1 MLCRFRA
8 AGTVWGWGRWSRSVS
23 EARWAPQASS
33 ALPACAAAWIFLKH
47 LASQHPVTYWGYLWR
62 CKMQFLCVLCE
73 CDIAHRV
80 FKDFFLASA
89 NSPCQLPAVVLSTRL
104 NKPVW
109 CCHLSGVQPENILK
123 SYIYV
128 SWQQETIR
136 ENKKIWVHKPFLMK
150 WKEKYEKEKKYL
162 VQIWTIHRGKICPI
176 HTFQLF
182 LGRTFS
188 FWNPSK
194 SSEKRKMSLKVL
206 FQGSI
211 PVCLGDFRLL
221 EITANSMQIISAG
234 SRIKVMDGL

>member
-1 MLCRFRA
+1 MP
-8 AGTVWGWGRWSRSVS
+8 AGHPRRP
-23 EARWAPQASS
+23 RLYP
-33 ALPACAAAWIFLKH
+33 PCAAARILLKH

-80 FKDFFLASA
+80 FKDFLLASA
-89 NSPCQLPAVVLSTRL
+89 NSLCQLPAAVLSTRL

-136 ENKKIWVHKPFLMK
+136 ENKKICVHKQFLMK
-150 WKEKYEKEKKYL
+150 WKEKNEKEKN
-162 VQIWTIHRGKICPI
+162 IWSK
-176 HTFQLF
+176 FEQL
-182 LGRTFS
+182 TVV
-188 FWNPSK
+188 K
-194 SSEKRKMSLKVL
+194 SVL
-206 FQGSI
+206 FTHFKFSWVEHSHFETPARAPRKEKCLWKFCFRGAS
-211 PVCLGDFRLL
+211 LGDFRLL
-221 EITANSMQIISAG
+221 EIIANSMQIINAG